1 MVDTCLVRCSKIL
14 LKSFLFDADESDLL
28 MLFCVL
34 VDTLVNIGKQVL
46 QERNADVSKAR

>member
-1 MVDTCLVRCSKIL
+1 MTVVCLHI
-14 LKSFLFDADESDLL
+14 
-28 MLFCVL
+28 CVL